1 MADEKGPIL
10 VVDDEP
16 DIVDF
21 LTTVL
26 NDEGY
31 ATDIARD
38 GAEALERIEQG
49 RPSLVILDLMMPRMT
64 GFDVLDSLNGRGEIA
79 RPGIIVLS
87 AKSTHQ
93 DVLDALEKGADDFI
107 AKPFDL

>member
-1 MADEKGPIL
+1 MTKIGEGKGPIL

-26 NDEGY
+26 KDEGY
-31 ATDIARD
+31 ATDVARD
-38 GAEALERIEQG
+38 GMEALSRLAEMK
-49 RPSLVILDLMMPRMT
+49 PALMILDLMMPKMN
-64 GFDVLDSLNGRGEIA
+64 GFQVLDNLRSSSGNRS
-79 RPGIIVLS
+79 RPPIIVLS

-93 DVLDALEKGADDFI
+93 DILD
-107 AKPFDL
+107 